1 MSEGWEGVEDWGSA
15 ILQPERSTVGKSD
28 PSSLVPGLQNVQE
41 ALLGDGE
48 ALKFSFHSK
57 KRKG

>member
-15 ILQPERSTVGKSD
+15 IPHPERSTVGKSD
-28 PSSLVPGLQNVQE
+28 PSSLVPGLQNVKE